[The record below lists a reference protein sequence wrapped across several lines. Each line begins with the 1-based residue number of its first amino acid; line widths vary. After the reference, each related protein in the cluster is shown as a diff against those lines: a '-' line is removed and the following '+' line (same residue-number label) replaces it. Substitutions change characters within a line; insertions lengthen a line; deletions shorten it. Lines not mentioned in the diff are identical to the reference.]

1 MTLLQD
7 AHDSNVEE
15 LEATLQELDD
25 LQRSVCEL
33 TSDNEKLTD
42 ERTILLESLCTQTE
56 KLEHARLQV
65 EVGLLRVNVT
75 FHAMLMSRYMMNSVL
90 FMTM

>member
-1 MTLLQD
+1 M
-7 AHDSNVEE
+7 EE

-33 TSDNEKLTD
+33 TSDNEKLND

-65 EVGLLRVNVT
+65 IASLIQ
-75 FHAMLMSRYMMNSVL
+75 
-90 FMTM
+90 

>member
-1 MTLLQD
+1 MLQD
-7 AHDSNVEE
+7 AHDSTVEE

-33 TSDNEKLTD
+33 TADNEKLND

-65 EVGLLRVNVT
+65 AACFTE
-75 FHAMLMSRYMMNSVL
+75 
-90 FMTM
+90 

>member
-1 MTLLQD
+1 M
-7 AHDSNVEE
+7 EE

-42 ERTILLESLCTQTE
+42 ERTLLLESLCAQTK

-65 EVGLLRVNVT
+65 ER
-75 FHAMLMSRYMMNSVL
+75 SVSL
-90 FMTM
+90 NEYFTQDCA

>member
-1 MTLLQD
+1 M
-7 AHDSNVEE
+7 EE

-25 LQRSVCEL
+25 LQHSVCDL
-33 TSDNEKLTD
+33 TADNEKLTD

-65 EVGLLRVNVT
+65 T
-75 FHAMLMSRYMMNSVL
+75 AF
-90 FMTM
+90 FTW

>member
-1 MTLLQD
+1 M
-7 AHDSNVEE
+7 EE

-33 TSDNEKLTD
+33 TSNNEKLTD

-65 EVGLLRVNVT
+65 KASLTE
-75 FHAMLMSRYMMNSVL
+75 
-90 FMTM
+90 

>member
-1 MTLLQD
+1 M
-7 AHDSNVEE
+7 EE

-42 ERTILLESLCTQTE
+42 ERTILLESLCTQTQ

-65 EVGLLRVNVT
+65 KVS
-75 FHAMLMSRYMMNSVL
+75 FI
-90 FMTM
+90 

>member
-1 MTLLQD
+1 VKMMKGGHLERVEDARCDLVVSQD
-7 AHDSNVEE
+7 AHDSTVEE

-25 LQRSVCEL
+25 LQHSVCEL

-65 EVGLLRVNVT
+65 SQLTIAV
-75 FHAMLMSRYMMNSVL
+75 
-90 FMTM
+90 

>member
-1 MTLLQD
+1 M
-7 AHDSNVEE
+7 EE

-33 TSDNEKLTD
+33 TSDNEKLSD
-42 ERTILLESLCTQTE
+42 ERAILLESLCTQTE

-65 EVGLLRVNVT
+65 TVYSAFLKGADEAVCRTPRLQ
-75 FHAMLMSRYMMNSVL
+75 
-90 FMTM
+90 

>member
-1 MTLLQD
+1 
-7 AHDSNVEE
+7 VEE

-65 EVGLLRVNVT
+65 QIDFEFNMIRAAQISN
-75 FHAMLMSRYMMNSVL
+75 
-90 FMTM
+90 

>member
-1 MTLLQD
+1 MLSMCDCWKD
-7 AHDSNVEE
+7 AHDSTVEE

-65 EVGLLRVNVT
+65 T
-75 FHAMLMSRYMMNSVL
+75 TTAF
-90 FMTM
+90 TD

>member
-1 MTLLQD
+1 M
-7 AHDSNVEE
+7 EE

-25 LQRSVCEL
+25 LQHSVCEL

-42 ERTILLESLCTQTE
+42 ERTILLQSLCTQTE

-65 EVGLLRVNVT
+65 T
-75 FHAMLMSRYMMNSVL
+75 ACFTMLMSRMR
-90 FMTM
+90 

>member
-1 MTLLQD
+1 
-7 AHDSNVEE
+7 

-65 EVGLLRVNVT
+65 QIDFEFNMIRAAQISN
-75 FHAMLMSRYMMNSVL
+75 
-90 FMTM
+90 

>member
-1 MTLLQD
+1 M
-7 AHDSNVEE
+7 EE

-65 EVGLLRVNVT
+65 QIDFEFNMIRAAQISN
-75 FHAMLMSRYMMNSVL
+75 
-90 FMTM
+90 

>member
-1 MTLLQD
+1 MALWQD
-7 AHDSNVEE
+7 AHDSTVEE

-33 TSDNEKLTD
+33 TSDNEKLND

-65 EVGLLRVNVT
+65 TVSLIE
-75 FHAMLMSRYMMNSVL
+75 
-90 FMTM
+90 

>member
-1 MTLLQD
+1 M
-7 AHDSNVEE
+7 EE

-33 TSDNEKLTD
+33 ASNNEKLTD

-65 EVGLLRVNVT
+65 EISLCKCISE
-75 FHAMLMSRYMMNSVL
+75 FCIYW
-90 FMTM
+90 